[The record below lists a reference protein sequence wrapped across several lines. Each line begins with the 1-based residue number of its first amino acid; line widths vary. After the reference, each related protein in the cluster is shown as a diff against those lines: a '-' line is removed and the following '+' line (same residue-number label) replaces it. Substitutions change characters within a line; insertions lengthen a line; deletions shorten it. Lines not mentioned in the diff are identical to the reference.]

1 MYKSAISKDA
11 ENMYYALVVRVDEE
25 DQEEY
30 VCRSYNGRYF
40 KTEKAAIKSTNAHIA
55 KLEAL

>member
-1 MYKSAISKDA
+1 MYKPAISKDA

-25 DQEEY
+25 DQDEY
-30 VCRSYNGRYF
+30 VCRSYTGRYF
-40 KTEKAAIKSTNAHIA
+40 KTEKAAIKSTTAHIE